1 MAFASS
7 PPVNLLILTAFQ
19 SVISQSTPHHHILAA
34 AGKMPLCLFL
44 AAHFLIASV
53 SAVAAGICPY
63 DFSSSIPMIPPA
75 CYANVSTPSAT
86 SCCWYVYMA
95 MAYAAVRYGNLTGVA
110 FLPPETASA
119 CSAVF
124 AGDIVNGGL
133 VKPSLLSSSNCDVR
147 SSLLAASGGPC
158 QFPTVR
164 SILSTADF
172 SRASR
177 FCASAAA
184 GNLSLDAYACSS
196 CQSAVI
202 SATFKLL
209 DVTKTKEFVPCGVA
223 TTLAIWSSCPP
234 SPSRFISYAG
244 CMLQVLENVAGLGTS
259 NLVPSPPPPSPLSSP
274 SSSNSRSIKIA
285 LGSASAGLL
294 SLAAIIFL
302 SFKIRRPR
310 VGTSDTDDLKHPL
323 PPPSPSASLL
333 PTDGFYIFT
342 KAELMAATNGF
353 DEGLLLGQGG
363 AGKVYLGKLPS
374 GQPVAIKRINRERK
388 VAEFYAEVAILAK
401 LRHRNLATLVGY
413 CLGEREH
420 SLVYEYMAGGNLARA
435 LSSGEL
441 TWRRRLQVAVDVAEG
456 LAYLHGHPEGAVIHR
471 DVKPTNVLLTEA
483 GLAKLS
489 DFGVSRVVPPGD
501 GHVSTELVG
510 TVGYVDPESFPAGQ
524 VSEATDVYSFGVV
537 LLELVTGMRAVVPT
551 PTGGA
556 ESIVHAAR
564 ASGRR
569 SASTDEPP
577 VVDDRLGEDWD
588 RPTVIMVFD
597 LACCCVRP
605 RKAERPTMVEVAAVL
620 AAELADLEARS
631 GDLSTTTSPL
641 QEESFLLSP

>member
-1 MAFASS
+1 M
-7 PPVNLLILTAFQ
+7 LLY
-19 SVISQSTPHHHILAA
+19 
-34 AGKMPLCLFL
+34 LFL
-44 AAHFLIASV
+44 AAHILPAASRATV
-53 SAVAAGICPY
+53 SVAVATCPY
-63 DFSSSIPMIPPA
+63 DFASSIHMIPPA
-75 CYANVSTPSAT
+75 CYANVSAPSAT

-95 MAYAAVRYGNLTGVA
+95 MTYAAIRYGNLTGAA

-119 CSAVF
+119 CSAAF
-124 AGDIVNGGL
+124 AAEIVSGGL

-147 SSLLAASGGPC
+147 TSLLAASGSPC

-164 SILSTADF
+164 SILSTANF

-177 FCASAAA
+177 LCASPAA
-184 GNLSLDAYACSS
+184 GDLSPDAFASCSP

-202 SATFKLL
+202 SATFALL
-209 DVTKTKEFVPCGVA
+209 DATKTKEFVPCGVA
-223 TTLAIWSSCPP
+223 ATLAIWSPCLP
-234 SPSRFISYAG
+234 SPARFVAYAG
-244 CMLQVLENVAGLGTS
+244 CMLQVLENVGGLGTS
-259 NLVPSPPPPSPLSSP
+259 NLVPSPPPPSSSLAAP
-274 SSSNSRSIKIA
+274 SSSSSSNFRSIKIA

-302 SFKIRRPR
+302 AFKIRRPR
-310 VGTSDTDDLKHPL
+310 VGAFETDDLKHPRS
-323 PPPSPSASLL
+323 PPSPSASLL
-333 PTDGFYIFT
+333 PTDGLYIFT
-342 KAELMAATNGF
+342 KAELMAAANGF

-441 TWRRRLQVAVDVAEG
+441 TWWRRLQVATDVAEG
-456 LAYLHGHPEGAVIHR
+456 LAYLHGHPEGAVVHR

-501 GHVSTELVG
+501 VHVSTEVVG
-510 TVGYVDPESFPAGQ
+510 TLGYVDPEIFPAGQ

-537 LLELVTGMRAVVPT
+537 LLQLVTGMRAVVPT

-577 VVDDRLGEDWD
+577 VVDARLGEDWD
-588 RPTVIMVFD
+588 RATVIAVFD
-597 LACCCVRP
+597 IACCCVRP

-620 AAELADLEARS
+620 GAELADLEARS
-631 GDLSTTTSPL
+631 GDLSTTMTSPL
-641 QEESFLLSP
+641 QED